1 MQKINVNT
9 DFENYW
15 LYDSK
20 SQNMSRKEQQSS
32 LMSLLSFMRSNLVHN
47 FDSIFEAKMYQ
58 GSSFSKDPSLQLRL
72 IKKYIFNVA
81 ILNDGNFII
90 EEYFEPRD
98 SHKCVNMNDV
108 ARLFLTYIDKFVS
121 SESSM
126 SISQAE
132 ELLYS
137 YTDILELNNAIF
149 TIVTAEDK
157 INDKDSF
164 LKEISFSLSSLLN
177 QAIESYKED
186 EIKYYSEIIKTIKA
200 IDVAYPDILRSVEP
214 ELAVFRYK
222 FQKVVPEYRL
232 FFTDLENDLID
243 ENVLNLFREHNYIV
257 LVEDGNVDIYNIESS
272 EKLKNPKQSEPSQ
285 PNLTNNIV
293 IDISEVLKKL
303 KWQPAGPINMN
314 ITNKTIETLVINKF
328 GIKRDIVLYKGSDE
342 LFIKSLSND
351 LSNALNLELVVS

>member
-98 SHKCVNMNDV
+98 SHKCVSMNDV

-149 TIVTAEDK
+149 TIVTAENK
-157 INDKDSF
+157 IKDKDSF

-257 LVEDGNVDIYNIESS
+257 LVEDDNVNIYNIESS
-272 EKLKNPKQSEPSQ
+272 EKLKNPKQSESSQ

-314 ITNKTIETLVINKF
+314 VKNKTIETLVINKF
-328 GIKRDIVLYKGSDE
+328 GIRRSIVLYKGSDE